1 MTIISFLPSMLTQVV
16 ENQSR
21 KHSNLSP
28 CQEEITLDSW
38 GYIEGCIVRENSLNE
53 HSKDSY
59 DDGHSTES
67 ETQCMENVH
76 ISLGQEDITLEP
88 WGSSVDSIEGE
99 SHLDGYSKENSDD
112 EQSAFS
118 LDVSMTP

>member
-1 MTIISFLPSMLTQVV
+1 MLTQVV
-16 ENQSR
+16 ENQRR

-28 CQEEITLDSW
+28 CQEESTLDSW

-67 ETQCMENVH
+67 ETQFMESVH
-76 ISLGQEDITLEP
+76 ISLDQEDITLEP
-88 WGSSVDSIEGE
+88 WGSSEDSIEGE
-99 SHLDGYSKENSDD
+99 SHLDGYSKGNSDD
-112 EQSAFS
+112 EQSAYS